1 MRHPAS
7 RHLLS
12 LFVLACLAS
21 CPTLRTAAGTELR
34 VTPIVKAVQGVKES
48 IVNIHG
54 HKTISTASAIG
65 DAPRQVNGMGTG
77 VVVDERGYII
87 TNQHVVEGVRRIQV
101 TLHDGTT
108 YVAQLIAFDE
118 KTDLAL
124 IKVEAEKP
132 LPVVKTG
139 TSSDLMPGETVIAV
153 GNAYGYENS
162 VTRGIISALHR
173 TVQVSDTQKYYDL
186 IQTDASI
193 NPGNSGGP
201 LLNIDGEMIGINVAV
216 RVGAQGIGFAIPVD
230 TVMDIASQLMS
241 IERLDRHWHGITGET
256 KFVDGVAQMHVKSV
270 DPNSPASLC
279 GVQAGDVITSVDEL
293 DICWMLDIERA
304 LLDHETGEEVSLK
317 LQRGEGDE
325 KSLALVLQ
333 GQGGANA
340 LVDAAWDLLGIRV
353 QMVPTNEFRSNN
365 TRYRGGLKITAVKA
379 YSPAARQQ
387 IRVGDV
393 LVGMHEWETISV
405 DNLEYILKSDII
417 AQKRP
422 IKFYILRDNETYYG
436 DIAVANYRVR

>member
-7 RHLLS
+7 RHPLS

-21 CPTLRTAAGTELR
+21 CLTLRTAAGTELR

-77 VVVDERGYII
+77 VVVDDRGYII

-108 YVAQLIAFDE
+108 YIAQLIAFDE

-124 IKVEAEKP
+124 IKVDAEKP
-132 LPVVKTG
+132 LPIVKTG

-317 LQRGEGDE
+317 VQRGEGDE

-333 GQGGANA
+333 SQGGANA

-353 QMVPTNEFRSNN
+353 QSVPTNEFRSNN

-379 YSPAARQQ
+379 YSPAARHQ